1 MLGETLQS
9 AEEWV
14 KYVCWTSVICHSPC
28 TLPLSLNWD
37 QETGL
42 PSASPLPSGSSL
54 SQPVGTLAGDQR
66 EGKEWLHPFTAG
78 WPPIQGPSAPHGPH
92 HTLLPPVAPSGLG
105 VGAAPCSTS

>member
-1 MLGETLQS
+1 MCTGH
-9 AEEWV
+9 
-14 KYVCWTSVICHSPC
+14 VCWTSVICHSPC

-78 WPPIQGPSAPHGPH
+78 WPPIQGPSAPRGPH